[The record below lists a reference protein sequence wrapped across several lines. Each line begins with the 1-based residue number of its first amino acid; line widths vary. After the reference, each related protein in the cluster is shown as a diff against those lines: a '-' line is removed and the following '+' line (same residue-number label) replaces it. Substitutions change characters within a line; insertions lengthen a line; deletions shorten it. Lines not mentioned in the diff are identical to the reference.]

1 MAGETLNFT
10 ISDSVPG
17 PVPLLTVPGGIGLY
31 RRNVVLELDVTV
43 GKTFSA
49 AIDFQGLSVHLGAN
63 GDSFLEMLLPGA
75 PESQPFDAGLRWD
88 GAKGLSFQGGA
99 ALEITLPLRA
109 TLPFIKLQALHII
122 ATPQLGNAAR
132 ITLELSVDA
141 VGSLLGIIA
150 VAVERIGIT
159 SDFYVSGD
167 IPPDAI
173 PLGPI
178 SARVRFKPP
187 TGAGLTLN
195 LAGVVNGG
203 DFLSIDSDRGRYAGV
218 LSLQLLGLSITAIGI
233 INTKPNLSVL
243 AILTANFGPAG
254 LDISFGFT
262 INAIGGIFGLNRGVN
277 LDALRDG
284 VRTNAISSV
293 MFPSNP
299 VEDAPRLINDLEHM
313 FPALQDH
320 FLIGP
325 MIQLGWGKPAGMFTL
340 SLGVII
346 QVPDPKI
353 AIVGILKVLVPPG
366 LDQAPLR
373 LQVNFVGA
381 IDFGEQFLTF
391 DASLFDSQLILYT
404 LEGDIAA
411 RLRWGARAAFAVS
424 AGGFHP
430 RYVVAADMKIAPMK
444 RIAINLIPGGD
455 NPRLRMES
463 YYAVTSNS
471 LQHGAKIELYAAAAG
486 FGIKGFL
493 GYDVLVQI
501 SPLHFDASFGGS
513 IAVIAGGEEIFS
525 LQLDLILSGPSPWH
539 VDGDVSFKL
548 LFIKIRVGVHATFG
562 SEDSPSL
569 PSVDVAALFRQQFAK
584 PRNWTAVLPPQ
595 SQMMVVL
602 VSKVATLENEVVA
615 HPSASIEFN
624 QNLLPLNVTLQRFG
638 AAKPANENNFDLLG
652 MSATADLVPE
662 AVSGEFPPGQFFE
675 LNNDQKMSAPAF
687 QQLRSGIRA
696 KGESLVSF
704 TNPVK
709 RDYGYQDHVVDSAAE
724 EFRFLN
730 VLTTFNVFSST
741 AASYLGGSALA
752 HSDVYK
758 DRVASLPTGNEIK
771 VTAGAYRV
779 VHSATLQ
786 AADEASAAS
795 SHIEAVQAISRMVA
809 ASPALAGKLLVVPEH
824 ELV

>member
-1 MAGETLNFT
+1 MAGEILNFKIT
-10 ISDSVPG
+10 DAVPG

-31 RRNVVLELDVTV
+31 RQNVVLDLDVTV
-43 GKTFSA
+43 GGTFSA
-49 AIDFQGLSVHLGAN
+49 AIDFEGLSIQLGSN
-63 GDSFLEMLLPGA
+63 GDSFLEMLLPGG
-75 PESQPFDAGLRWD
+75 PQSQPFDAGLRWD
-88 GAKGLSFQGGA
+88 GVKGITFQGGS
-99 ALEITLPLRA
+99 ALEVTLPLRA
-109 TLPFIKLQALHII
+109 ALPLIKLQALHVI

-141 VGSLLGIIA
+141 EGSLLGIIA
-150 VAVERIGIT
+150 VTVERIGIS
-159 SDFYVSGD
+159 SDFYVAGAT
-167 IPPDAI
+167 PPDAI

-178 SARVRFKPP
+178 SARVHFKPP

-195 LAGVVNGG
+195 LAGIVNGG
-203 DFLSIDSDRGRYAGV
+203 GFLSIDSDRGRYAGV

-254 LDISFGFT
+254 LDIGFGFT
-262 INAIGGIFGLNRGVN
+262 INAIGGLFGLNRGMN
-277 LDALRDG
+277 LDALRDA
-284 VRTNAISSV
+284 VRTNAISSL

-299 VEDAPRLINDLEHM
+299 VEDAPRLINDLEQM

-346 QVPDPKI
+346 QVPDPKV
-353 AIVGILKVLVPPG
+353 AIVGIMKVLVPPG

-373 LQVNFVGA
+373 LQVNFIGA

-411 RLRWGARAAFAVS
+411 RLRWGSNAAFAIS

-471 LQHGAKIELYAAAAG
+471 LQHGAKIELYAEAAG

-493 GYDVLVQI
+493 GYDLLVQI
-501 SPLHFDASFGGS
+501 SPLHFDAAFGGS
-513 IAVIAGGEEIFS
+513 IAVLAGGEEIFS
-525 LQLDLILSGPSPWH
+525 LQLDLMLSGPSPWH

-569 PSVDVAALFRQQFAK
+569 PSVDVAALFRQQFDK

-602 VSKVATLENEVVA
+602 VPRVASLDNEVVA

-624 QNLLPLNVTLQRFG
+624 QNLLPLNLTLQRFG
-638 AAKPANENNFDLLG
+638 AAKPSTENNFDLLG
-652 MSATADLVPE
+652 MSAGGDLVAE
-662 AVSGEFPPGQFFE
+662 AVFGEFPPAQYTE
-675 LNNDQKMSAPAF
+675 LTNDQKMSAPAF

-696 KGESLVSF
+696 KGEALVKFS
-704 TNPVK
+704 TPVK

-730 VLTTFNVFSST
+730 LLTTFNVLSST
-741 AASYLGGSALA
+741 AASYLGGSALG

-758 DRVASLPTGNEIK
+758 DRVAALPTGDEIK
-771 VTAGAYRV
+771 LTASGYRV
-779 VHSATLQ
+779 VNTATL
-786 AADEASAAS
+786 AIAGDAIAST
-795 SHIEAVQAISRMVA
+795 SHIEAVQALSIMVS
-809 ASPALAGKLLVVPEH
+809 ASPALAGKLMVVPEH